1 MQYCN
6 DIYQQLFCC
15 FSCGLKAAHFMLSGL
30 GFLLILQ
37 SGGGEGGWR
46 RINKECQERSSLT
59 IFFLI
64 LKGSNNANIAPFSVC
79 VLLCVYLHTL
89 KSQES
94 QKKKKTH
101 IVKEINFS
109 VWL

>member
-37 SGGGEGGWR
+37 SGGGEGGVEKNQQR
-46 RINKECQERSSLT
+46 MSGEIFPND
-59 IFFLI
+59 IFFN
-64 LKGSNNANIAPFSVC
+64 LKG
-79 VLLCVYLHTL
+79 
-89 KSQES
+89 Q
-94 QKKKKTH
+94 
-101 IVKEINFS
+101 
-109 VWL
+109 